1 MPLTECNGMDL
12 WAMILYCVV
21 IFFSIIEGIIRI
33 QLSINHTAFMPDY
46 CREEHEITS
55 DFGKVR

>member
-1 MPLTECNGMDL
+1 
-12 WAMILYCVV
+12 MILYCVV